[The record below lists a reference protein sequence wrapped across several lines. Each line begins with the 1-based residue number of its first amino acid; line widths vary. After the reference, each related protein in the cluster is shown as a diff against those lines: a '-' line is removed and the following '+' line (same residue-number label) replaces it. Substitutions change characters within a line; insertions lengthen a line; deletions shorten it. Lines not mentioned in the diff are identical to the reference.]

1 MKSSPFR
8 AFLSRNALILSM
20 AVGALCFPVTHL
32 FMPLL
37 PWMIFFMLFFT
48 FCKVNPVDLRLRTWH
63 WVVLATQLA
72 LAVGVYYGVFYL
84 CRALQC
90 TPEQTQ
96 VLSQGIMVCVIMP
109 TATAAPIIAGK
120 LGGSIQN
127 LTSFTLLSNISTAL
141 VVSAFFPVVTATD
154 LSFWEDLWLILRHVG
169 PLLLGPFFAAWLLR
183 WGYDAVQRRRGT
195 GRTFRL
201 SPTWTSMP
209 FYLWVGTLII
219 LMGDITYTL
228 TTHTYNYLTL
238 LGLCVGSLLACLVQ
252 FYLGK
257 FIGSCFPAATIGVE
271 SHEEEINPAATAHD
285 MRSVSKVT
293 AGQAFGQ
300 KNTSLGVWMAQ
311 TYLNPLSAIGPAA
324 YIVWQNLFNS
334 FQLSY
339 KAKQHPLPAET
350 TNS

>member
-8 AFLSRNALILSM
+8 AFLNRNALILSM
-20 AVGALCFPVTHL
+20 ALGALCYPVSRL

-37 PWMIFFMLFFT
+37 PWMIFLMLFFT

-63 WVVLATQLA
+63 WVVLAVQLG
-72 LAVGVYYGVFYL
+72 LSVGVYYAVFYL
-84 CRALQC
+84 CQSLHC

-96 VLSQGIMVCVIMP
+96 VLSQGIMVCIIMP

-183 WGYDAVQRRRGT
+183 LGYNAVQRRRGSE
-195 GRTFRL
+195 RTFRL

-209 FYLWVGTLII
+209 FYLWVGTLVI

-228 TTHTYNYLTL
+228 TTHTYNYFTL

-257 FIGSCFPAATIGVE
+257 LIGSCFPAATIGVE

-334 FQLSY
+334 FQLSH
-339 KAKQHPLPAET
+339 KAKQHPIH
-350 TNS
+350 NC

>member
-1 MKSSPFR
+1 
-8 AFLSRNALILSM
+8 M

-183 WGYDAVQRRRGT
+183 WGYDALQRRRGT

-257 FIGSCFPAATIGVE
+257 FIGSCFPTATIGVE

>member
-1 MKSSPFR
+1 MKFSPIR
-8 AFLSRNALILSM
+8 AFLNRNALILSM
-20 AVGALCFPVTHL
+20 ALGAIGYPIFRHL
-32 FMPLL
+32 MPLL
-37 PWMIFFMLFFT
+37 PWMIFLMLFFT

-63 WVVLATQLA
+63 WVVLATQLV
-72 LAVGVYYGVFYL
+72 LSVGVYYAIFYL
-84 CRALQC
+84 CRALGC

-96 VLSQGIMVCVIMP
+96 VLSQGIMVCIIMP

-127 LTSFTLLSNISTAL
+127 LTSFTLLSNIATAL
-141 VVSAFFPVVTATD
+141 VVSAFFPVVSGAD
-154 LSFWEDLWLILRHVG
+154 RAFWADLWLILRRVG

-183 WGYDAVQRRRGT
+183 LSYNAVQRRRGSE
-195 GRTFRL
+195 RTFRL
-201 SPTWTSMP
+201 SHTWTAMP
-209 FYLWVGTLII
+209 FYLWVGTLVI

-228 TTHTYNYLTL
+228 TTHSYNYLTL
-238 LGLCVGSLLACLVQ
+238 FGLCVGSFLACLLQ

-257 FIGSCFPAATIGVE
+257 WIGSCFPAATIGVE
-271 SHEEEINPAATAHD
+271 SHDEEINPAATAHD

-324 YIVWQNLFNS
+324 YIVWQNIFNS
-334 FQLSY
+334 LQLSF
-339 KAKQHPLPAET
+339 KAKQIP
-350 TNS
+350 NS